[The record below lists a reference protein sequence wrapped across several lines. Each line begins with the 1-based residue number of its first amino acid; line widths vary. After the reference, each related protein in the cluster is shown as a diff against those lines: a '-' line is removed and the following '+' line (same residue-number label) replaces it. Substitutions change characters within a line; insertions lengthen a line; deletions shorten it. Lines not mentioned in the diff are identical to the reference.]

1 MVEAAEGR
9 DLITAKLDIVKSY
22 MKTTFGINLDDLRAA
37 VLRRQQEVMS
47 GDIDLTSLEL
57 K

>member
-1 MVEAAEGR
+1 MLKGKCVVLGVTG
-9 DLITAKLDIVKSY
+9 L
-22 MKTTFGINLDDLRAA
+22 GDDLRAA